1 LPERQKGE
9 DQDVHHFHRDL
20 CCNANEP
27 PGAETMDTES
37 GKPKCRKTRCAHL
50 ADVVLESKDY
60 CLDHFINYCYERLEM
75 FDPLIRARSLEP
87 ARTLAARKF
96 LQECSNRVL
105 VVCFRYK
112 QLTVSD
118 RPRLLQILLWSE
130 ELQCLLRLPG
140 IQQAPPSAQVET
152 AHY

>member
-1 LPERQKGE
+1 M
-9 DQDVHHFHRDL
+9 HHFHIDL

-27 PGAETMDTES
+27 LGAEIMDTVA
-37 GKPKCRKTRCAHL
+37 GNPKCRKTRCAHL
-50 ADVVLESKDY
+50 ADVVLESKEY

-105 VVCFRYK
+105 VVCFRHK

-130 ELQCLLRLPG
+130 EIQCLLRLPG
-140 IQQAPPSAQVET
+140 IQQAPPAAQVET